1 MHKKLKILISCYAC
15 SPKRGSEPGMGW
27 SFVYGLSKHHEV
39 HVIVEKEKWQKDI
52 EAFIKENKNDNLK
65 FYFIYKKRNRFLR
78 KIWPPSYYWFYKI
91 WQKEAYTLAQKL
103 EAQHNFDAIHQL
115 NMVGYRE
122 PGFLWKI
129 KKPFIWGPIGGTE
142 NVPWKLFSLFNLHG
156 KLFYGGRNLIN
167 SYQKNYFKRPR
178 MAASHENSVLIAA
191 TPDIKKSIN
200 TLWNRDSVVIPEV
213 GAVNI
218 PEIEINKRSSTEPLK
233 IVWSGQHTSGKALHI
248 LLKSLALLNS
258 DVKWELHILGVGK
271 ETENWKD
278 LSQEL
283 KIGNNCIWYG
293 WIEKKEAFQIMKN
306 GHCLAITSLKD
317 LTSSVIIE
325 GISLGLPIVTLD
337 HCGFSFVVNQLC
349 GIKIPVNN
357 LDKIYVNFKNAI
369 EKLYSNEKLRISLAE
384 GALKRAKEFSWDS
397 KIEQLN
403 SVYQKLVL

>member
-337 HCGFSFVVNQLC
+337 HCGFSFVVNQFC